1 MEDENVYITT
11 SDVIE
16 YLFCP
21 RFTYYMHCLEIPQN
35 EGSRFKV
42 QKGRHIHEIREKTN
56 TEYLR
61 KKLGCVEK
69 VVGVKLYSKKQ
80 HIRGI
85 VDEILFLEDGTAA
98 PIDYKYTEYKEKT
111 FRTHKYQAAIYS
123 MLIEENYGKQVNKAY
138 LCYARS
144 NNKIKE
150 ITITEKDYKKAIKA
164 IGEVLD
170 IIQNGLYPKKTKYS
184 RKCIDCCYR
193 RICT

>member
-1 MEDENVYITT
+1 MGEDNIYITT

-21 RFTYYMHCLEIPQN
+21 RFTYYMHCLEIPQHEEN
-35 EGSRFKV
+35 RFKV
-42 QKGRHIHEIREKTN
+42 QKGRHIHEIRGKTN

-61 KKLGCVEK
+61 KKLGCTNKENN
-69 VVGVKLYSKKQ
+69 VKLYSKKY

-98 PIDYKYTEYKEKT
+98 PIDYKYTEYREKT
-111 FRTHKYQAAIYS
+111 FRTHRYQAAIYS
-123 MLIEENYGKQVNKAY
+123 LLIQENYGKQVNRAY

-150 ITITEKDYKKAIKA
+150 ITITEKDYKKAVKA
-164 IGEVLD
+164 IEQILD
-170 IIQNGLYPKKTKYS
+170 IIQNGLYPQKTKYS

>member
-1 MEDENVYITT
+1 MVEENIYITT

-21 RFTYYMHCLEIPQN
+21 RFTYYMHCLEIPQH
-35 EGSRFKV
+35 EGNRFKV

-61 KKLGCVEK
+61 KKLGCIGRENS
-69 VVGVKLYSKKQ
+69 VKLCSKKH

-85 VDEILFLEDGTAA
+85 VDEIIFLADGTAA
-98 PIDYKYTEYKEKT
+98 PIDYKYAEYKEKT
-111 FRTHKYQAAIYS
+111 FRTHKYQATIYAL
-123 MLIEENYGKQVNKAY
+123 LIAENYGKPVNRAY

-164 IGEVLD
+164 IEEVLD